1 MNLQALEGMSNLL
14 HFSTIHI
21 ILQSHHSKVQK
32 YQQGKMCLQFFVVQC
47 SGTNILV
54 LEIKP
59 CGLGSRIRDME
70 AEQRLKVITD
80 LIS

>member
-32 YQQGKMCLQFFVVQC
+32 YQQGKMCLQFFEVQLELL
-47 SGTNILV
+47 SKELNHLAAILQHYAGG
-54 LEIKP
+54 LIFMKFKKKMEI
-59 CGLGSRIRDME
+59 L
-70 AEQRLKVITD
+70 LHF
-80 LIS
+80 